1 MFFLELVRQEIHDA
15 HVKIFA
21 TQEGVAVRRFH
32 FEQAVVDFQ
41 NGDIEGTA
49 AKVIDRDGFGF
60 FLVQTVSQSRRCGF
74 VDNAQHFKAGN
85 LACVFGRLAL
95 RVVEIGGHGDDGL
108 GDGFTQIRLGGF
120 FHLLQDDR
128 RNLAGREFL
137 TARFHPSIAVATAD
151 NFVGQVFQVFGQHRI
166 IRAATDQ
173 ALDGEDGVG
182 RVGHRLALGGLANQ
196 TLILGEA
203 HDRGRGACAFGIFND
218 TGLAAIHDG
227 DARVGGSQVDADDFG
242 HDVPFS

>member
-1 MFFLELVRQEIHDA
+1 MFFLELIRQEIHDA
-15 HVKIFA
+15 HIEIFA
-21 TQEGVAVRRFH
+21 TQEGVAVGRFD

-41 NGDIEGTA
+41 NGDVERA
-49 AKVIDRDGFGF
+49 ATKVIDRDGFGF
-60 FLVQTVSQSRRCGF
+60 FLVQTVGQSSGCRF
-74 VDNAQHFKAGN
+74 VDDAQHFKAGN

-108 GDGFTQIRLGGF
+108 GDGFAQIRLCRF

-128 RNLAGREFL
+128 RNLAGREFFA
-137 TARFHPSIAVATAD
+137 ARFDPRIAIAAAD
-151 NFVGQVFQVFGQHRI
+151 HFVGQVLHVFRQHRI
-166 IRAATDQ
+166 ICAATDQ

-196 TLILGEA
+196 TLVLGEA
-203 HDRGRGACAFGIFND
+203 DDRGRGARAFGIFND

-227 DARVGGSQVDADDFG
+227 DARVGGS
-242 HDVPFS
+242 